1 MDTIDYGNP
10 KSAIRNPQSRSLF
23 FALSMSCF
31 PQKLA
36 TACFLV
42 LLLSR
47 ADWGQEPAK
56 EVKDKIDQA
65 IQSAYQTASAGF
77 PCKLKSK
84 GKPKML
90 RWEEVDRCLN
100 SAAERVDWDA
110 LRRELES
117 LRAASRVSAEEF
129 RGTVESGLSH
139 HALTYERAFAVKNPE
154 ALLPL
159 TNSLLKFLP
168 AKSIIKAGNWFR
180 RYGYWVLLANR
191 FLSGIRSVIS
201 IVSGVYMLPWLGVL
215 ALALLSCG
223 AWNGLL
229 IWVGYALGQNWK
241 LIEDILRQYNRVL
254 FSVLILGGAFWLVRR
269 KLSTPSSR

>member
-1 MDTIDYGNP
+1 MLSGMLDAVTRYFE
-10 KSAIRNPQSRSLF
+10 SLSPGWLY
-23 FALSMSCF
+23 FALF
-31 PQKLA
+31 
-36 TACFLV
+36 V
-42 LLLSR
+42 
-47 ADWGQEPAK
+47 
-56 EVKDKIDQA
+56 
-65 IQSAYQTASAGF
+65 SAYVENIAPPVPGDTVLVFAAYLVGRSQRHLAGVFVSTTLGSAAGF
-77 PCKLKSK
+77 MTYYALGRWVGQDYFLK
-84 GKPKML
+84 
-90 RWEEVDRCLN
+90 RN
-100 SAAERVDWDA
+100 
-110 LRRELES
+110 
-117 LRAASRVSAEEF
+117 F
-129 RGTVESGLSH
+129 R
-139 HALTYERAFAVKNPE
+139 
-154 ALLPL
+154 
-159 TNSLLKFLP
+159 FLP

>member
-168 AKSIIKAGNWFR
+168 ADSLEDVPVFDRVGTQVGTFLGTYSYER
-180 RYGYWVLLANR
+180 SGGLASANTYR
-191 FLSGIRSVIS
+191 
-201 IVSGVYMLPWLGVL
+201 L
-215 ALALLSCG
+215 ALFQYTDRNGNVQPAGDKLLLDSFG
-223 AWNGLL
+223 VPWKEA
-229 IWVGYALGQNWK
+229 QNRRGFRLPSDK
-241 LIEDILRQYNRVL
+241 L
-254 FSVLILGGAFWLVRR
+254 F
-269 KLSTPSSR
+269 P